1 MSKNYVSMIK
11 FNDLKQGDYVLAESD
26 GQAFRG
32 EVTDFNNDEK
42 EIAVNNGVQ
51 EFYFKSE
58 NLYPIPVDEEQ
69 LLKMK
74 FTKQVNP
81 DGSVKYLKGAF
92 RIQTPEQDN
101 FSNFEVWYRDE
112 RRIIQ
117 HHIPLHV
124 LQNHYLAMTKVHLT
138 DKAI

>member
-1 MSKNYVSMIK
+1 MIK
-11 FNDLKQGDYVLAESD
+11 FSDLKQGDYVLAESD

-32 EVTDFNNDEK
+32 EVTDFNSDEK

-51 EFYFKSE
+51 EFYFKSGD
-58 NLYPIPVDEEQ
+58 LYPIPLDEEE
-69 LLKMK
+69 LLKLK

-81 DGSVKYLKGAF
+81 DGTVKYLKGAF

-112 RRIIQ
+112 RRVIQ
-117 HHIPLHV
+117 HHIALHI
-124 LQNHYLAMTKVHLT
+124 LQNHYLAMTKVHLS
-138 DKAI
+138 DQPI

>member
-1 MSKNYVSMIK
+1 MIK
-11 FNDLKQGDYVLAESD
+11 FNDLKQGDYVLAETD
-26 GQAFRG
+26 GQAYQG

-58 NLYPIPVDEEQ
+58 DLYPIPLDEEQ
-69 LLKMK
+69 LFKLK
-74 FTKQVNP
+74 FTKLVNE

-101 FSNFEVWYRDE
+101 FSNFEIWYRNE
-112 RRIIQ
+112 KRIIQ
-117 HHIPLHV
+117 HSIALHE

-138 DKAI
+138 DKVI

>member
-1 MSKNYVSMIK
+1 MIK
-11 FNDLKQGDYVLAESD
+11 FSDLKQGDYVLAESD

-32 EVTDFNNDEK
+32 EVTDFNSDEK

-51 EFYFKSE
+51 EFYFKGE
-58 NLYPIPVDEEQ
+58 DLYPIPLDEEE
-69 LLKMK
+69 LLKLK

-81 DGSVKYLKGAF
+81 DGTVKYLKGAF

-117 HHIPLHV
+117 QHIPLHA

-138 DKAI
+138 DQPI

>member
-1 MSKNYVSMIK
+1 MIK
-11 FNDLKQGDYVLAESD
+11 FSDLKQGDYVLAESD

-32 EVTDFNNDEK
+32 EVTDFNSDEK

-58 NLYPIPVDEEQ
+58 DLYPIPLDEEE
-69 LLKMK
+69 LLKLK

-81 DGSVKYLKGAF
+81 DGTVKYLKGAF

-112 RRIIQ
+112 RRVIQ
-117 HHIPLHV
+117 HHIALHI
-124 LQNHYLAMTKVHLT
+124 LQNHYLAMTKVHLS
-138 DKAI
+138 DQPI

>member
-1 MSKNYVSMIK
+1 MIK

>member
-1 MSKNYVSMIK
+1 MIK
-11 FNDLKQGDYVLAESD
+11 FSDLKQGDYVLAESD

-32 EVTDFNNDEK
+32 EVTDFNFNEK

-51 EFYFKSE
+51 EFYFKGE
-58 NLYPIPVDEEQ
+58 DLYPIPLDEEQ
-69 LLKMK
+69 LLKLK
-74 FTKQVNP
+74 FAKQVNA

-112 RRIIQ
+112 KRLIQ

-138 DKAI
+138 DQAI

>member
-1 MSKNYVSMIK
+1 MIK
-11 FNDLKQGDYVLAESD
+11 FNDLKQGDYVLAETD
-26 GQAFRG
+26 GQAYQG

-58 NLYPIPVDEEQ
+58 DLYPIPLDEEQ
-69 LLKMK
+69 LLKLK
-74 FTKQVNP
+74 FTKQVNE

-101 FSNFEVWYRDE
+101 FSNFEMWYRNE
-112 RRIIQ
+112 KRIMQRHIGVHELQ
-117 HHIPLHV
+117 HH
-124 LQNHYLAMTKVHLT
+124 YEAMTKVHLT
-138 DKAI
+138 DKVI